1 MLNKLSL
8 GSRNEHHSI
17 PHARPKNNSKIR
29 CTVYKSKKKK
39 KFHKATGP
47 FLSQSHSLKLIE
59 LAAVNLVHGVI
70 NQVKAFSRYGIDS
83 EGVNLV

>member
-1 MLNKLSL
+1 MNTTPFLMLGLRTIPKLDAL
-8 GSRNEHHSI
+8 FTK
-17 PHARPKNNSKIR
+17 A
-29 CTVYKSKKKK
+29 KKKK